1 MRAGTGVG
9 SMPGEE
15 VREALQVIRGE
26 VGDFVFV
33 PELPARGPHAG
44 MIGRALAVLEGL
56 DADLQPAGWRL
67 GVGSG
72 RDLRRAQSLLAQDLD
87 AAEELLADHEGP
99 VKVQVTGP
107 LTLAAQVERAR
118 GDKLVADHGAR
129 REVAESLAE
138 GLSAHVADV
147 RRRFG
152 RSQQIVVQVDEPSI
166 SAALGGGIPTA
177 SGFGRHRTVH
187 PPEADALLHRVVDA
201 ITAAGA
207 RPVAHS
213 CASDVPVALLAG
225 AGFTAV
231 SFDVGLADP
240 DDSWSEA
247 FESGTDL
254 WPGVV
259 PSTDADVT
267 DADLG
272 GRLER
277 FFGRLGFDEDAYASR
292 MVVTPTCGLAGA
304 SPAWA
309 RRALSLAQRVS
320 AEGTHSEATPDR
332 PPPGPPRRR

>member
-1 MRAGTGVG
+1 VSAGTGVG
-9 SMPGEE
+9 SMPGDDVAEA
-15 VREALQVIRGE
+15 VRVIRGE

-67 GVGSG
+67 GAGSG
-72 RDLRRAQSLLAQDLD
+72 SDLRRARSVLAQDLD
-87 AAEELLADHEGP
+87 VAEELLAEHTGP
-99 VKVQVTGP
+99 LKVQVTGP
-107 LTLAAQVERAR
+107 LTLAAQVEQAR

-138 GLSAHVADV
+138 GLTTHIADV
-147 RRRFG
+147 RRRFSWAE
-152 RSQQIVVQVDEPSI
+152 RVVVQVDEPSI
-166 SAALGGGIPTA
+166 AAVIGGGIPTA

-187 PPEADALLHRVVDA
+187 PPEADALLRRVVDA

-207 RPVAHS
+207 RPVVHS
-213 CASDVPVALLAG
+213 CAADLPLALLAG

-231 SFDVGLADP
+231 SFDLGLADP

-247 FESGTDL
+247 FEAGTDL

-259 PSTDADVT
+259 PSMDADVT

-272 GRLER
+272 RRVER
-277 FFGRLGFDEDAYASR
+277 FFARLGFDEDAYASR
-292 MVVTPTCGLAGA
+292 TVITPTCGLAGA

-309 RRALSLAQRVS
+309 KRALSLAQGVAGAS
-320 AEGTHSEATPDR
+320 ARNGEERDR
-332 PPPGPPRRR
+332 